1 MDFYIDRGKVADANI
16 LATFQVDMALESE
29 GKSINY
35 NVVLKGVTTAL
46 EDENKGLYFVVR
58 NFQDFPIGS
67 LLVTKEWS
75 DWTNS

>member
-46 EDENKGLYFVVR
+46 
-58 NFQDFPIGS
+58 
-67 LLVTKEWS
+67 
-75 DWTNS
+75 